1 MELQVACAPKSA
13 EQRGD
18 CQRMDAANSEFL
30 NSVVTVIRYGAYAVG
45 ALLVLGIAV
54 RIIIEIWEWLF
65 P

>member
-1 MELQVACAPKSA
+1 
-13 EQRGD
+13 
-18 CQRMDAANSEFL
+18 MDAANSEFL